1 MPEEKPRATGRFPGA
16 VSTVCSKRNFKVPSG
31 LNRLTAQNGTEAHS
45 MKTLLK
51 LTLAATLA
59 CALPAWA
66 CTPEEA
72 TAKREQL
79 AKEVAKLTEQN
90 PKKAKEINDE
100 LQKMDLGT
108 ASADLPDKCQL
119 IDQRMRE
126 LETADKKAES

>member
-1 MPEEKPRATGRFPGA
+1 
-16 VSTVCSKRNFKVPSG
+16 
-31 LNRLTAQNGTEAHS
+31 

-51 LTLAATLA
+51 LTLVTTLT

-79 AKEVAKLTEQN
+79 AKEVTKLTEQN
-90 PKKAKEINDE
+90 PAKAKEINAE
-100 LQKMDLGT
+100 LQKTDLGT

-119 IDQRMRE
+119 IDQRLKE
-126 LETADKKAES
+126 LKTADKKAES

>member
-1 MPEEKPRATGRFPGA
+1 
-16 VSTVCSKRNFKVPSG
+16 
-31 LNRLTAQNGTEAHS
+31 

-51 LTLAATLA
+51 LTLVTTLA
-59 CALPAWA
+59 CAFPAWA

-79 AKEVAKLTEQN
+79 AKEVTKLTEQN
-90 PKKAKEINDE
+90 PAKAKEINAE

-119 IDQRMRE
+119 IDQRLKE
-126 LETADKKAES
+126 LKTADKKAES

>member
-1 MPEEKPRATGRFPGA
+1 
-16 VSTVCSKRNFKVPSG
+16 
-31 LNRLTAQNGTEAHS
+31 

-79 AKEVAKLTEQN
+79 AKEVTRLTEQN
-90 PKKAKEINDE
+90 PAKAKEINDE
-100 LQKMDLGT
+100 LQKMDLST
-108 ASADLPDKCQL
+108 AAKDLPDKCQL
-119 IDQRMRE
+119 IDQRLKE
-126 LETADKKAES
+126 LGAAEKKTES

>member
-1 MPEEKPRATGRFPGA
+1 
-16 VSTVCSKRNFKVPSG
+16 
-31 LNRLTAQNGTEAHS
+31 

-79 AKEVAKLTEQN
+79 AKEVTRLTEQN

-100 LQKMDLGT
+100 LQRMDLGT

-119 IDQRMRE
+119 IDQRLKE
-126 LETADKKAES
+126 LDEARARAG

>member
-1 MPEEKPRATGRFPGA
+1 
-16 VSTVCSKRNFKVPSG
+16 
-31 LNRLTAQNGTEAHS
+31 
-45 MKTLLK
+45 MKTLFT

-79 AKEVAKLTEQN
+79 AKEVTRLTEQN
-90 PKKAKEINDE
+90 PTKAKEINDE

-108 ASADLPDKCQL
+108 AAKDLPDKCQL
-119 IDQRMRE
+119 IDQRLKE
-126 LETADKKAES
+126 LETAEKKAES

>member
-1 MPEEKPRATGRFPGA
+1 
-16 VSTVCSKRNFKVPSG
+16 
-31 LNRLTAQNGTEAHS
+31 

-72 TAKREQL
+72 TAKREEL
-79 AKEVAKLTEQN
+79 ARQVARLTEQN
-90 PKKAKEINDE
+90 PAKAKEINDE
-100 LQKMDLGT
+100 LQKMELGT

-119 IDQRMRE
+119 IDQRLKE
-126 LETADKKAES
+126 LNTAEKKAEG